1 MTVYSAHV
9 HCIGSDERIA
19 EDIRE
24 AFGDL
29 SDRVA
34 IAVIDRDGVAL
45 PAIAAHE
52 QAGTAILIASSTLL
66 RAWFGGAGWADVIA
80 AWRTAG
86 GRALIVHPDT
96 STGPFDWPELEL
108 GHVRAHARHQVLS
121 EFLDVPRPLALRF
134 DAEHEDDGP
143 GALEHARGVLA
154 WQRADMGLAASH
166 FERAVAARDALHS
179 GDPRRAASENALGA
193 ALARAGRFAESIPHL
208 ERALLR
214 RRTWLGTESP
224 QAAASANNLGI
235 ALLSAGEPA
244 RAARLLTRATEAM
257 LALGSS
263 YDARAR
269 ACAAHAAV
277 ALDAAGDPTSA
288 RAWAHIAAR
297 RTPPVS
303 HDDDVLLN

>member
-9 HCIGSDERIA
+9 HCIGTDEGLA

-24 AFGDL
+24 SFGDL
-29 SDRVA
+29 NDRVA
-34 IAVIDRDGVAL
+34 ITVIDREGVAL
-45 PAIAAHE
+45 PEIAGGE

-66 RAWFGGAGWADVIA
+66 RAWFGGAEWADVIA
-80 AWRTAG
+80 QWRAAG

-96 STGPFDWPELEL
+96 STGPFDWPEVEL
-108 GHVRAHARHQVLS
+108 GHVRLHARHQVLS

-143 GALEHARGVLA
+143 GALEHGRGVLA
-154 WQRADMGLAASH
+154 WQRADMALAAIH
-166 FERAVAARDALHS
+166 FELAVAERSALHS

-193 ALARAGRFAESIPHL
+193 ALARGGRFAESIPHF

-235 ALLSAGEPA
+235 ALLNAGDSA

-257 LALGSS
+257 LALGPS
-263 YDARAR
+263 YEARAC

-277 ALDAAGDPTSA
+277 ALDAAGHPTSA
-288 RAWAHIAAR
+288 AAWAHIAAR
-297 RTPPVS
+297 GAAPPAR
-303 HDDDVLLN
+303 DDDVHLN